1 MGGCRSKRQG
11 LRPESHTSGG
21 SELTNRQVDIEHAEA
36 AQAAAFQLEQ
46 MGRDG
51 ELAEAEKA
59 LAVLEQE
66 LERLRPALL
75 QLVAEPQQALGE

>member
-1 MGGCRSKRQG
+1 LTGIREAVRGREGEKLERIAHGLKGG
-11 LRPESHTSGG
+11 LG
-21 SELTNRQVDIEHAEA
+21 SLHAEA

-46 MGRDG
+46 MGRAG
-51 ELAEAEKA
+51 ELTEAEKA

-75 QLVAEPQQALGE
+75 ELVAEPQQALDE